1 MTDASIVRRIRLA
14 LENVDPHAFRVEVRR
29 ILAEHDTPE
38 LPFGPSGFYT
48 PPTAAEA
55 IERTRAEIKGR
66 S

>member
-14 LENVDPHAFRVEVRR
+14 LENVDPHAFRLEVRR

-38 LPFGPSGFYT
+38 LPFGHT